1 MARSASRQASS
12 HAGSSGPRD
21 VDLVHL
27 AGHGERALGPP
38 AAVAGRDDL
47 DVVAGEQARD
57 RARQRGVAVDHDPLD
72 LLPQLTGQQ
81 QPVGAD
87 HVVAGATP
95 AGRLGEERPARLLGE
110 DAGGRA
116 GVVPG
121 DDDRAGPGL
130 EDQSLHGRG
139 GRGRPRRRVLGGG
152 LPAPVVGQQR
162 LVELHVEVHRPVA
175 LVAADEREDRV
186 EIGARR
192 RRASAAKEP
201 KIPTWSVVWLAPVPR
216 RRAGP
221 VGGHD
226 HQRHTGVRG
235 LDHGGQEVGHG
246 RARGA
251 RHRRG
256 AVADLREAEG
266 EEAGGPLVDARVQA
280 QAPAGGGVVERE
292 GERRVAGAG
301 RDAPPH
307 APRRRGARSP
317 RCRASSVEGLVTLA
331 DPALPTPAGRASGP
345 PGPREPRAAPAP
357 RRPPRAGPP
366 AACRRPAASAR

>member
-72 LLPQLTGQQ
+72 LLPQLSGQQ

-87 HVVAGATP
+87 HAVAGATP

-130 EDQSLHGRG
+130 EDQSLHGSGWRD
-139 GRGRPRRRVLGGG
+139 RPRRRVLGGG

-175 LVAADEREDRV
+175 PVAADEREDRV
-186 EIGARR
+186 EIGGGDVERRGEGAEDPDLVGGLVGAGAPQAR
-192 RRASAAKEP
+192 
-201 KIPTWSVVWLAPVPR
+201 
-216 RRAGP
+216 GP

-226 HQRHTGVRG
+226 HHRHTGVRG

-280 QAPAGGGVVERE
+280 QAPGG
-292 GERRVAGAG
+292 
-301 RDAPPH
+301 
-307 APRRRGARSP
+307 RRRRRAR
-317 RCRASSVEGLVTLA
+317 R
-331 DPALPTPAGRASGP
+331 
-345 PGPREPRAAPAP
+345 RAA
-357 RRPPRAGPP
+357 RCGSRA
-366 AACRRPAASAR
+366 R